1 MLAAVLSKDGSDWLQ
16 SSLNHVITVGPIVS
30 QVPFSAS
37 RNICTDNPLHCH
49 IDMLSIHKKKKISV
63 TQLQSIFLKS
73 KAFPRNEL

>member
-37 RNICTDNPLHCH
+37 LFP
-49 IDMLSIHKKKKISV
+49 ISFV
-63 TQLQSIFLKS
+63 RCEVRV
-73 KAFPRNEL
+73 PRQITETLA